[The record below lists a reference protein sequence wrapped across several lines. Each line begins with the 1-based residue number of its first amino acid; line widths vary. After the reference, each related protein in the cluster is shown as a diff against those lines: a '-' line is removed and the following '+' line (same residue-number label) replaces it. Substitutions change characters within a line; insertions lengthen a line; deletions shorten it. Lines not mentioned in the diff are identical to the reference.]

1 MRLMPAHL
9 ALAVL
14 LLSPVAELDAG
25 DTLTFGGGRLT
36 VGGEAS
42 VSVAPEDDAF
52 FNDTGYRGNTLRLAR
67 FGLSFALRAD
77 DHVSVLADVR
87 SEHFE
92 APHVYSL
99 FLRVRPWLDR
109 HFDVQAGVIPPVFG
123 AFARRQYGVDNP
135 LIGYPLA
142 YQYLTILRTDAVPR
156 SADDL
161 LEQRGFG
168 WLVQYPIGSYSYDA
182 GIPMVH
188 SFRWDTGIEVRVG
201 SEPVQVSAA
210 LTQGSLSDPMF
221 HDDNDGKQVSA
232 RVAWQPTVGL
242 TLGAS
247 GARGAYFDQY
257 ALGALP
263 ADLPDRDYL
272 QTAWGLD
279 GEYSR
284 GHWLVRAEAVWSR
297 WDVPTIEAPRLDSPV
312 RAVALMAEGRYKFAP
327 GLYAAG
333 RLDHMG
339 FSEIQGSAGVWSW
352 DIPVWRAE
360 AGVGYSIRRDLL
372 AKLSYQRNWRDGGPP
387 GRRSLVAAQLLFRF

>member
-1 MRLMPAHL
+1 MHFKLAHL
-9 ALAVL
+9 LLAVP
-14 LLSPVAELDAG
+14 LLSPIAELDAG

-36 VGGEAS
+36 LGGEAS
-42 VSVAPEDDAF
+42 VSVAPEDNAF

-67 FGLSFALRAD
+67 FGLSFALRGD
-77 DHVSVLADVR
+77 EHVSVLADVR

-99 FLRVRPWLDR
+99 FLRVRPWLHR
-109 HFDVQAGVIPPVFG
+109 RFDVQAGVIPPVFG

-142 YQYLTILRTDAVPR
+142 YQYLTIVRKDAAPR

-161 LEQRGFG
+161 LAQRGFG
-168 WLVQYPIGSYSYDA
+168 WLVQYPIGSETYDA
-182 GIPMVH
+182 GVPLIH
-188 SFRWDTGIEVRVG
+188 SFRWDTGVEVRLG
-201 SEPVQVSAA
+201 SQPLEVSAA
-210 LTQGSLSDPMF
+210 LTQGSLSDPRV
-221 HDDNDGKQVSA
+221 HDDNDGKQVSG
-232 RVAWQPTVGL
+232 RIAWQPTVGL

-247 GARGAYFDQY
+247 GARGAYLDREVVR
-257 ALGALP
+257 ALP
-263 ADLPDRDYL
+263 ADLANRDYL

-297 WDVPTIEAPRLDSPV
+297 WDVPTIEAPRLDGPL
-312 RAVALMAEGRYKFAP
+312 RALAVMAEGRYRLAP

-333 RLDHMG
+333 RLDHLG
-339 FSEIQGSAGVWSW
+339 FSQIQGSEGHSSW

-360 AGVGYSIRRDLL
+360 AGAGYSIRRDLL
-372 AKLSYQRNWRDGGPP
+372 AKLAYQRNWRDGGPP
-387 GRRSLVAAQLLFRF
+387 GRRSLLAAQLLFRF